1 MHDLA
6 DPGITP
12 ERISAALRRL
22 LVEAAGRPL
31 TIREI
36 VKILRGRGLQ
46 LVVIVLCLPFLTPVT
61 LPGISIPFGLA
72 IALCGLRIAFGRE
85 PWLPGFIMDRRI
97 SYSALEKMTHFGGR
111 ICEKVERVIRPRL
124 TFLLVGPG
132 MGMVTGTAIAFA
144 GVVLSLPIP
153 PPFPLTNTI
162 PGFAIIFLSLGLM
175 ERDGVLLLCG
185 YALTVVAAIYAAL
198 IGLIG
203 KAGVDH
209 LWRILE
215 S

>member
-6 DPGITP
+6 KPGVAP

-22 LVEAAGRPL
+22 LIEASGRSL
-31 TIREI
+31 TIREM
-36 VKILRGRGLQ
+36 VRILHGRGLQ

-72 IALCGLRIAFGRE
+72 IAFCGLRIAFGRE
-85 PWLPGFIMDRRI
+85 PWLPGFIMDRQI
-97 SYSALEKMTHFGGR
+97 SYSTLEKMTRFGGR

-124 TFLLVGPG
+124 TFLLVCRG
-132 MGMVTGTAIAFA
+132 MGAVTGTAIAVA

-185 YALTVVAAIYAAL
+185 YALTVAAAIYAAL
-198 IGLIG
+198 IALIG

>member
-1 MHDLA
+1 
-6 DPGITP
+6 
-12 ERISAALRRL
+12 
-22 LVEAAGRPL
+22 
-31 TIREI
+31 
-36 VKILRGRGLQ
+36 
-46 LVVIVLCLPFLTPVT
+46 
-61 LPGISIPFGLA
+61 
-72 IALCGLRIAFGRE
+72 
-85 PWLPGFIMDRRI
+85 MDRRI
-97 SYSALEKMTHFGGR
+97 SYSALEKMTRFGGR

-132 MGMVTGTAIAFA
+132 MGMVTGTAIAVA